1 MANTYFRFKQFTIHQ
16 DKCAMKVCTDACLFG
31 SLLPVA
37 RKEAY
42 EWNVLDIGTGTG
54 LLSLMYAQKNPTAI
68 LDAVE
73 IDTGAALQ
81 AAENFTASPWKDR
94 LYLHHCAIQQFVT
107 DKKYDLIICNPPFYA
122 NDLRSPDQQRNL
134 ALHSSALQF
143 PELIGGVR
151 YLLQDTGIFV
161 VLLPYHCKEKFTEMA
176 RQADLSVQRCID
188 VQQTPG
194 HPFFRTILYFSRTAA
209 GTTNEAITIMQADGQ
224 YTPAFAEL
232 LQPFYL
238 KL

>member
-1 MANTYFRFKQFTIHQ
+1 
-16 DKCAMKVCTDACLFG
+16 MKVCTDACLFG
-31 SLLPVA
+31 SLLPVPGEQSDHW
-37 RKEAY
+37 K
-42 EWNVLDIGTGTG
+42 VLDIGTGTG
-54 LLSLMYAQKNPTAI
+54 LLSLMYAQNNPTAI

-94 LYLHHCAIQQFVT
+94 LYMHHCALQQFVT

-122 NDLRSPDQQRNL
+122 NDLRSHDQQRNL

-143 PELIGGVR
+143 PELIAGVQS
-151 YLLQDTGIFV
+151 LLQATGIFA
-161 VLLPYHCKEKFTEMA
+161 VLLPYRHKEKFTEMA

-194 HPFFRTILYFSRTAA
+194 HPYFRAILFFSRTAP
-209 GTTNEAITIMQADGQ
+209 GTTNEAISIKQADGQ
-224 YTPAFAEL
+224 YTPAFTSL